1 MRASHRPCLVPL
13 PAVLVLSLLGAVAPA
28 RAVTVEQIPSPRP
41 VGWAVDQTG
50 TLSPENLA
58 EINRLGNEVQSKT
71 GAELAVV
78 MVSSTD
84 GVDSHAFA
92 TRLFNTWGI
101 GQTGK
106 NNGLLV
112 FAALADHKAEIIL
125 GNGLDA
131 TQNRT
136 ASEAVMREVI
146 LPRFRA
152 GDPSGAIIQGALGCA
167 RRILDVSPPAVE
179 APAATSDTAPGA
191 TAPETSFGVSSTAP
205 PIPPQQNPMPDSFAD
220 SSEDGGDGAR
230 WIWMGGGLGFLLL
243 VYGFFRLRAPRC
255 PRCKEKMRQ
264 LDEAADDIYLE
275 PSEKVEE
282 RIGSV
287 DYQIWLCPACGEH
300 TKRQGSHFFSR
311 YQACPECHAKTL
323 GWTSTTRETA
333 TTYRCGLI
341 EIHEACENCP
351 YQNTYTRT
359 TPMLEDTSTSTST
372 AAASAATTSAALF
385 SASSSSSSSSS
396 ASSSASS
403 SSSSSGF
410 SGGNSSGGG
419 ASGSW

>member
-1 MRASHRPCLVPL
+1 MRASHRPCLVLSPL
-13 PAVLVLSLLGAVAPA
+13 PALLVLGLLGAAPPA
-28 RAVTVEQIPSPRP
+28 RAVTIEQIPSPRP
-41 VGWAVDQTG
+41 TGWAIDLTG

-58 EINRLGNEVQSKT
+58 EINRLGNEAQSRT

-78 MVSSTD
+78 VVSSTD

-125 GNGLDA
+125 GNGLDI
-131 TQNRT
+131 TQNRA
-136 ASEAVMREVI
+136 ASKGVMREVI

-152 GDPSGAIIQGALGCA
+152 GDPSGAIVQGALGCA
-167 RRILDVSPPAVE
+167 RRILDVSLPVTEAQAAPSDMAVGTAAPAT
-179 APAATSDTAPGA
+179 AAATSPVDT
-191 TAPETSFGVSSTAP
+191 P
-205 PIPPQQNPMPDSFAD
+205 PIPPRQNPVPTPDSFAG
-220 SSEDGGDGAR
+220 SSEEGGDGWR
-230 WIWMGGGLGFLLL
+230 WIWMGGGLGALLL
-243 VYGFFRLRAPRC
+243 VYGLFLLRAPRC

-264 LDEAADDIYLE
+264 LDEAADDVYLE
-275 PSEKVEE
+275 PAEKVEE

-300 TKRQGSHFFSR
+300 TKRQGSRFFSR
-311 YQACPECHAKTL
+311 YQTCPECRARTL
-323 GWTSTTRETA
+323 GSTSTTVETA
-333 TTYRCGLI
+333 TTYRCGQI
-341 EIHEACENCP
+341 EIHEACENCS

-359 TPMLEDTSTSTST
+359 TPMLEDRTTYTSSVAAT
-372 AAASAATTSAALF
+372 AATSAALY
-385 SASSSSSSSSS
+385 SASSSSSSDTS
-396 ASSSASS
+396 SS

-410 SGGNSSGGG
+410 SGGDSSGGG